1 MGGMTAQPVTTFAP
15 PRPVAPILPA
25 VARTPSLVID
35 LDIVERNAQRMAAAV
50 AERGIA
56 LRPHVKTHKSVRLA
70 QIQVAA
76 GARGVTVGT
85 LGEAEA
91 MLAGTVDDLFI
102 AYPLWVSGDKVER
115 LRSLHDRARQLS
127 VGLDSAEGAARLAD
141 AVKGSRRRLRV
152 LIEVDP
158 GNGRTGVLPDAV
170 TDLARAAMDAGLD
183 VVGAFTH
190 GGHAYRGA
198 DAVATAAADEVAV
211 LAAADQALRAA
222 GIEPEVLSAGS
233 SPTALRDL
241 LHPVTEV
248 RPGTYLLGDRQQVAL
263 GASPSDGV
271 AIAIAA
277 TVISRTVPRQAV
289 IDAGA
294 KSLTKDL
301 PAYLGGYGYL
311 PAFPAGV
318 IERVFDYHGAVAF
331 PDGAA
336 RPDLGEMVAVVP
348 NHACPV
354 VDLYDTFVA
363 SRSGTTIG
371 RWPVD
376 ARGRSG

>member
-1 MGGMTAQPVTTFAP
+1 MTALPQSTAITA
-15 PRPVAPILPA
+15 RPVAPLLPP

-35 LDIVERNAQRMAAAV
+35 LDIVELNARRMADAV
-50 AERGIA
+50 AARGLV

-70 QIQVAA
+70 QIQLGA
-76 GARGVTVGT
+76 GAQGVTVGT

-91 MLAGTVDDLFI
+91 MLAGGIDDLFI

-115 LRSLHDRARQLS
+115 LRSLHGGARQLS
-127 VGLDSAEGAARLAD
+127 VGVDSAQAAERLAE
-141 AVKGSRRRLRV
+141 AVRGSRRQLRV
-152 LIEVDP
+152 LIEMDP
-158 GNGRTGVLPDAV
+158 GNGRTGVLPGAV
-170 TDLARAAMDAGLD
+170 ADLARAAIAAGLE

-198 DAVATAAADEVAV
+198 EAVAGAAADEVEV
-211 LAAADQALRAA
+211 LAAAAEELRAV
-222 GIEPEVLSAGS
+222 GIEPEVISAGS

-241 LHPVTEV
+241 VAPVTEV

-263 GASPSDGV
+263 GASPADCV
-271 AIAIAA
+271 AIAIAS
-277 TVISRTVPRQAV
+277 TVISTTVPGQVV

-301 PAYLGGYGYL
+301 PAYLAGYGTL
-311 PAFPAGV
+311 PVYPDGT
-318 IERVFDYHGAVAF
+318 IQRVFDYHGAVSF
-331 PDGAA
+331 TGDGA
-336 RPDLGEMVAVVP
+336 RPQLGEIVAVVP

-354 VDLYDTFVA
+354 VDLYDSFIA
-363 SRSGTTIG
+363 ARGGSAIG